1 MYTFRELFEI
11 DLEEARDFVFVAN
24 GYYFIGRICV
34 RNREDEWILFE
45 NRGTQTQAVVYLNS
59 SEELYLC
66 IEEQEERKPEIAI
79 ADKFEVYKQ
88 IRN

>member
-1 MYTFRELFEI
+1 MYIFRELLEI

-34 RNREDEWILFE
+34 RNLKDKWILFD
-45 NRGTQTQAVVYLNS
+45 NVGTKTQAVVYLNK
-59 SEELYLC
+59 SEKIYLG
-66 IEEQEERKPEIAI
+66 IEEKEENKPDIEIT
-79 ADKFEVYKQ
+79 DKFEAYKP